1 MLAYFGERISP
12 HMTDTPEGFLI
23 CHDVPIGRTGEMEY
37 LARELG
43 LAGDPE
49 RLVRVSRDEGEVFA
63 PAALASFEGKP
74 VTDGHPPETVRPENA
89 AAYHKGH
96 VQNVRREG
104 DYLTADLHI
113 TDPVL
118 ISEVKSGAKREVSC
132 GYSCV
137 YEPFG
142 EGRRQRHIRG
152 NHVAIVP
159 KGRAGHEVAIKDE
172 AQGGTDDEKKG
183 RIPMRTETK
192 KALFRAFGLA
202 ARDVEPE
209 ELEKLTD
216 QAAKA
221 LDGDETD
228 RAGTPSEL
236 EQKVDGLVRSVDRIL
251 ELLEPGAA
259 RDEAPEE
266 RLDRTIAGLCGGGES
281 AGAEVIGASVR
292 DGLDGEFAGTA
303 ARILKSAR
311 GAIAAMK
318 DPGEKQRVADALLSS
333 IRGADPGGPLLA
345 AAQSAARQN
354 AQDCGCEGRI
364 TAQQAAYNARNPHRR
379 ETERPETGG
388 RSPL

>member
-1 MLAYFGERISP
+1 
-12 HMTDTPEGFLI
+12 
-23 CHDVPIGRTGEMEY
+23 
-37 LARELG
+37 
-43 LAGDPE
+43 
-49 RLVRVSRDEGEVFA
+49 
-63 PAALASFEGKP
+63 
-74 VTDGHPPETVRPENA
+74 
-89 AAYHKGH
+89 
-96 VQNVRREG
+96 
-104 DYLTADLHI
+104 
-113 TDPVL
+113 
-118 ISEVKSGAKREVSC
+118 
-132 GYSCV
+132 
-137 YEPFG
+137 
-142 EGRRQRHIRG
+142 
-152 NHVAIVP
+152 
-159 KGRAGHEVAIKDE
+159 
-172 AQGGTDDEKKG
+172 
-183 RIPMRTETK
+183 MRTETK

-236 EQKVDGLVRSVDRIL
+236 EQKVDGLVQSVERIL
-251 ELLEPGAA
+251 ELLELGAA

-292 DGLDGEFAGTA
+292 DGEFSGTA

-311 GAIAAMK
+311 NAIAAMK